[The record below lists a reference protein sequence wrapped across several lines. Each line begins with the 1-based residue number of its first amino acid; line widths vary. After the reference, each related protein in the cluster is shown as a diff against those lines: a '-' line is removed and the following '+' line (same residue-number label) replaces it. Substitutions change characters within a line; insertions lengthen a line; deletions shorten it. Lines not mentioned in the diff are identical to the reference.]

1 MKNSETFFTEKSKI
15 DSTINHSCIQ
25 CKVRNLHREGK
36 FVYVGI
42 FDMNERLEKTRKILR
57 EKQHL
62 KQLIEEDIRQLERDV
77 QAIEEM
83 IVHCGTKVTS

>member
-1 MKNSETFFTEKSKI
+1 M
-15 DSTINHSCIQ
+15 
-25 CKVRNLHREGK
+25 
-36 FVYVGI
+36 YVGI

-62 KQLIEEDIRQLERDV
+62 KQLIEEDIRQLEKDV